1 MSLMTNAR
9 MEPVNPGVLI
19 DENYVRRLK
28 ERDEAT
34 ECHFASYFGKRLT
47 CRLRRSLRSDEL
59 IEDVQQETLLR
70 VLINLRTKGLQRPH
84 HLAGY
89 VNGVCHNVMLELL
102 RAERKN
108 RTEEED
114 PLHEPVDQSPGMEEV
129 VSNQELRRLVEGVLN
144 RLSAKDRNILRM
156 LFLEDMDKDEVCA
169 RVQVSREYL
178 RVLIFRARQRF
189 RAALQQGARRA
200 AA

>member
-1 MSLMTNAR
+1 MMLMTDAHT
-9 MEPVNPGVLI
+9 EPVTAGVMI

-34 ECHFASYFGKRLT
+34 ECHFASYFGKRLS
-47 CRLRRSLRSDEL
+47 CRLRRTLRSDEL

-70 VLINLRTKGLQRPH
+70 VLVNLRTKGLQRPH

-114 PLHEPVDQSPGMEEV
+114 PLWEPVDQAPGMEEV
-129 VSNQELRRLVEGVLN
+129 VANQEIRRLVEGVLA
-144 RLSAKDRNILRM
+144 RLSAKDRSILRM
-156 LFLEDMDKDEVCA
+156 LFLEDVDKNEVCA
-169 RVQVSREYL
+169 RMAVSREYL

-189 RAALQQGARRA
+189 RAALANGAPLA
-200 AA
+200 A